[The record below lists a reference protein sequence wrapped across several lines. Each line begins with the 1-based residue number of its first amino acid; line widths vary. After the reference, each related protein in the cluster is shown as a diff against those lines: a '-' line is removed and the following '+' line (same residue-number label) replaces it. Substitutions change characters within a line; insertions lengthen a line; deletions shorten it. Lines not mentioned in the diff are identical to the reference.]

1 MTAASAPS
9 LEPAHLGRGRTLPEL
24 WRAALDEGRST
35 PAYLEE
41 RGQTWEPVTWEEAS
55 RRIDELAN
63 GLLARGIR
71 KGDAV
76 AILSRTRLE
85 WALLDWAITSIG
97 AVTVGLYPTSSA
109 SECAY
114 ILAHSEAILLLA
126 EDDEQL
132 AKIAG
137 VRDEAPQVREV
148 VSFDELDALS
158 EAGRAHAREHPTALE
173 TARGKVGEDDLA
185 TLIYTSGTTGP
196 PKGCM
201 LTHRNCVA
209 AATRVDR
216 AITQAGDVLLLFLP
230 LAHSFGR
237 LVLESGAF
245 HGFAIAFCT
254 EATAVP
260 RALEVVRPTVL
271 PAVPRLYEKI
281 HTGVLSQLDETHG
294 LKRRI
299 GDWAL
304 RVGARSAKL
313 RREGR
318 PVPAALRIQAELAD
332 RLVFAKIRKRLG
344 GRMRVAISGAAPLAP
359 EVLEFFDVIGL
370 TVVEGY
376 GLSET
381 MGSCSV
387 NHPDDRRIGTVGRV
401 LLGSEVRIEP
411 DGEVLIR
418 SDSVFAGYYK
428 DDQGTREAL
437 TDDGWLRTGDVGDLD
452 EDGFLRITDRKKDL
466 IITAG
471 GKNIA
476 PQNLENALKTSR
488 FVSHAVVVG
497 DRRPY
502 VSALVTVDADEVA
515 KSGRTADELVQEA
528 VDGVNRDLARAEQI
542 KRFVVLPRDFTQ
554 EDGELTATLKLKR
567 RVVNEHFAAE
577 IEQLYS

>member
-1 MTAASAPS
+1 MTTASAPS
-9 LEPAHLGRGRTLPEL
+9 PERTHVGHERTLPEL
-24 WRAALDEGRST
+24 WRAALAERRST

-41 RGQTWEPVTWEEAS
+41 RGQEWEPVTWEGAA
-55 RRIDELAN
+55 RRVDELAN

-71 KGDAV
+71 KGDTV

-85 WALLDWAITSIG
+85 WALLDWSITSIG

-114 ILAHSEAILLLA
+114 ILAHSEAILLLV
-126 EDDEQL
+126 ENDEQL
-132 AKIAG
+132 AKFES
-137 VRDEAPQVREV
+137 VRDEAPQVREI
-148 VSFDELDALS
+148 VSFGELEAFA

-173 TARGKVGEDDLA
+173 TARAEVGEDDLA

-216 AITQAGDVLLLFLP
+216 AITRAGDVLLLFLP

-237 LVLESGAF
+237 LILESGAF
-245 HGFAIAFCT
+245 HGFAIAFCA
-254 EATAVP
+254 EATAMP
-260 RALEVVRPTVL
+260 RALEIVRPTVL
-271 PAVPRLYEKI
+271 PAVPRLYEKV
-281 HTGVLSQLDETHG
+281 HTGVLSQLQETHG
-294 LKRRI
+294 PKRRI
-299 GDWAL
+299 VDWAL
-304 RVGARSAKL
+304 RVGGRSARL
-313 RREGR
+313 RRAGR
-318 PVPAALRIQAELAD
+318 PVPAALRIQASLAD
-332 RLVFAKIRKRLG
+332 RLVFAKIRERLG
-344 GRMRVAISGAAPLAP
+344 GRLRVAISGAAPLAP

-370 TVVEGY
+370 TIVEGY

-387 NHPDDRRIGTVGRV
+387 NDPDDRRIGTVGRV
-401 LLGSEVRIEP
+401 LPGSEVRIEP

-418 SDSVFAGYYK
+418 SDSVFVGYYK
-428 DDQGTREAL
+428 DEAGTREAL
-437 TDDGWLRTGDVGDLD
+437 TEDGWLRTGDVGELD

-476 PQNLENALKTSR
+476 PQNLENALKISR

-502 VSALVTVDADEVA
+502 VAAVVTVDPDEVA
-515 KSGRTADELVQEA
+515 KAGRPADELVQEA
-528 VDGVNRDLARAEQI
+528 VDAVNRDLARAEQI

-567 RVVNEHFAAE
+567 RAVNEHFAAE

>member
-97 AVTVGLYPTSSA
+97 AVTIGLYPTSSA